1 MKEWQV
7 KKQIVIKSLLSL
19 IIVACGS
26 NDSSYETQAV
36 RDRVRILGLEVQ
48 DDGLYRFKLCRIHK
62 EYTPQILAEEC
73 INPLI
78 TADGQEKVFTAI
90 PRKPN
95 TAVAHVRNWGL
106 ASFVGITAGIISYR
120 LGRYIVKTK
129 QAREMIGKA
138 MEVRLVGNTDQEI
151 VGNVDKVRSAT
162 NIKLNDEEQ
171 KLLTEVSEDKG
182 LLKRIANN
190 KIKDDDIEQLIR
202 VEELTK
208 RKLVEMGD
216 KYAKLEVDELAIK
229 KGAAQAELAQLETKL
244 TKLKELE
251 NPNEKQLR
259 EIQKLQISI
268 HEVQN
273 NLNGARFKTIDELIA
288 EAKVEG
294 EEAKNALDERL
305 TLWKNEYSN
314 KFDSK
319 LTEIKEAMGKP
330 SAADDVAP
338 KKDET
343 VKIALKKQQKFYQKF
358 LDRIDAGFRGFAK
371 KFKGFPYISSKKY
384 SKTHVV
390 QHNKVLDEVIK
401 SIDDDR
407 PIKAI
412 TVESGITRTAGQLTG
427 LSAFI
432 ALPLTAVSR
441 HLPGHA
447 LLTAN
452 DSWSAVTSDLSSKH
466 STSVRVED
474 IATILDGIA
483 QATGCKVSNKARTF
497 AF

>member
-1 MKEWQV
+1 M

-26 NDSSYETQAV
+26 NDSSYEIQAV
-36 RDRVRILGLEVQ
+36 HDRVRILGLEVQ

-62 EYTPQILAEEC
+62 EYTPQILADEC

-78 TADGQEKVFTAI
+78 TADGQEKVFTVI

-95 TAVAHVRNWGL
+95 TAVAHLRNWGL

-129 QAREMIGKA
+129 KSREILGEA
-138 MEVRLVGNTDQEI
+138 MEVRLVGSTDQRI
-151 VGNVDKVRSAT
+151 VGNVDQVRSAT

-171 KLLTEVSEDKG
+171 KLFKEVYEDKG
-182 LLKRIANN
+182 LRGRIINN
-190 KIKDDDIEQLIR
+190 KIKDKDIERLIR
-202 VEELTK
+202 VEELT
-208 RKLVEMGD
+208 RKKLAEMGD
-216 KYAKLEVDELAIK
+216 RSAKLELDELAIK
-229 KGAAQAELAQLETKL
+229 KKAAETELDQLETKL
-244 TKLKELE
+244 TRLKEFQ
-251 NPNEKQLR
+251 NPDEKQLR

-288 EAKVEG
+288 EAKVGG
-294 EEAKNALDERL
+294 EEAKDALDERL

-319 LTEIKEAMGKP
+319 LTEVKEAMDKP
-330 SAADDVAP
+330 SVADDIAP
-338 KKDET
+338 EKDET
-343 VKIALKKQQKFYQKF
+343 VKIELKKQQKFYQKF
-358 LDRIDAGFRGFAK
+358 LDRIDGGFRGFAK
-371 KFKGFPYISSKKY
+371 KFKGFPYISSKAIGH

-390 QHNKVLDEVIK
+390 EHNKVLDEVIK

-407 PIKAI
+407 PIKPIA
-412 TVESGITRTAGQLTG
+412 VESGITRTAGQLTG
-427 LSAFI
+427 LSAFV
-432 ALPLTAVSR
+432 ALPLTAISR

-452 DSWSAVTSDLSSKH
+452 DSWSAITSDISSKH

-483 QATGCKVSNKARTF
+483 QATGCKVSNKARAF

>member
-1 MKEWQV
+1 M
-7 KKQIVIKSLLSL
+7 KKQIVIKGLLSL

-36 RDRVRILGLEVQ
+36 HDRVRILGLEVQ
-48 DDGLYRFKLCRIHK
+48 DDGLYRFKLCRVHK
-62 EYTPQILAEEC
+62 EYTRQILAEEC

-95 TAVAHVRNWGL
+95 TAVAHIRNWGL
-106 ASFVGITAGIISYR
+106 ALFVGITAGVITYR
-120 LGRYIVKTK
+120 LGRYAVKTK
-129 QAREMIGKA
+129 QSRELLGKA
-138 MEVRLVGNTDQEI
+138 MEARLVGSTDQEI

-162 NIKLNDEEQ
+162 NIKLNDEEH
-171 KLLTEVSEDKG
+171 KLLKEVSEDNE
-182 LLKRIANN
+182 LRERIATNR
-190 KIKDDDIEQLIR
+190 IKDKDIQRLIR
-202 VEELTK
+202 VEELT
-208 RKLVEMGD
+208 RKKLAEMGD
-216 KYAKLEVDELAIK
+216 ERALLEVDELAIN
-229 KGAAQAELAQLETKL
+229 KGATETKLVQLEAKL
-244 TKLKELE
+244 TKLKEL
-251 NPNEKQLR
+251 PKPDEKQLR
-259 EIQKLQISI
+259 EIQRLQISI
-268 HEVQN
+268 DEVRN
-273 NLNGARFKTIDELIA
+273 NLSSARFKSIDELIA
-288 EAKVEG
+288 GAKVEG
-294 EEAKNALDERL
+294 KEAENALDERL

-319 LTEIKEAMGKP
+319 LTEVKEAMGKP

-343 VKIALKKQQKFYQKF
+343 IKIELKKQQRFYQKF

-371 KFKGFPYISSKKY
+371 KFAGFPYISSKITER

-390 QHNKVLDEVIK
+390 EHNKVLDEVIK

-412 TVESGITRTAGQLTG
+412 TVKSGITRTAGQLTG
-427 LSAFI
+427 VSAFI
-432 ALPLTAVSR
+432 ALPLTVISR

-452 DSWSAVTSDLSSKH
+452 DSWSAITSDISSKH